1 MDFSW
6 IFNYSKLGISSF
18 QSIHDLVVFPS
29 FANKINLNQTW
40 HSDMTYIYIIYLI
53 IQAACL
59 ENSLTKDEAQE
70 PEKPPE
76 EAVFVH
82 PEMLGF

>member
-1 MDFSW
+1 M
-6 IFNYSKLGISSF
+6 
-18 QSIHDLVVFPS
+18 
-29 FANKINLNQTW
+29 A
-40 HSDMTYIYIIYLI
+40 YIYNIYIHIIYIIYIYLI

-82 PEMLGF
+82 PEMLGFCFIFI

>member
-1 MDFSW
+1 MAFR
-6 IFNYSKLGISSF
+6 
-18 QSIHDLVVFPS
+18 HD
-29 FANKINLNQTW
+29 I
-40 HSDMTYIYIIYLI
+40 YIYIIYLI